1 MELNDELLGKLKI
14 ALARNIPFVER
25 TGLEIL
31 ELERGYVKMRMPLGP
46 NINHVEMMYAG
57 ALYTLAELPGGAIFT
72 TSFDVSR
79 YYPIVKDMSIRFRRP
94 AKSDVTVEVRLD
106 PGKAAEIQ
114 AEADREGKADY
125 EWDCELRDASGEV
138 VATTHNVYQLRRI
151 GS

>member
-94 AKSDVTVEVRLD
+94 AKSDVTV
-106 PGKAAEIQ
+106 Q